1 MCAFLGCPL
10 SKFSLPALTFGK
22 KEHVFSCWCCFFDD
36 HAPPLPPT
44 SQTLSGAP
52 WKKAVFQL
60 VMGLS
65 VSSVESSLRLEGR
78 EWCSVHGDV
87 QTRGSADHVC
97 LPFSDQFDGPE
108 PPGWP
113 VTLKLP

>member
-1 MCAFLGCPL
+1 
-10 SKFSLPALTFGK
+10 
-22 KEHVFSCWCCFFDD
+22 
-36 HAPPLPPT
+36 
-44 SQTLSGAP
+44 
-52 WKKAVFQL
+52 
-60 VMGLS
+60 MGLS

-113 VTLKLP
+113 ATLKLPQRVLRGGGSGQSGSRLSLWDLGEVMLSGVGGGSDS